1 MSSSSIPASVQSALW
16 AQAGGRCQLR
26 GCNKLLIGDLITGK
40 RTGKYGYIAHIVAD
54 SADGPRGDKIRSP
67 LLARDI
73 ENLMLL
79 CPVHHKAIDVDHL
92 ADYPEPLLL
101 EMKVQHEDR
110 VEIVTDMDVDRRS
123 HVVRFAASIGNLD
136 ALVSQKA
143 VFNAMPPDRHPA
155 DFHTID
161 IEVSGLDLKDN
172 DPAFWSIQSENLQKQ
187 FDRKIKQR
195 VEQKEIHQLSVFALA
210 PQPLLILF
218 GTLLGDIMPA
228 IVHQKH
234 REPDT
239 WKWQSQQPSINF
251 QTTTY
256 DGPANVRVALKL
268 GISATI
274 TDDRII
280 SVIGENGAVWSIVAE
295 NPHNDIMR
303 RPDDLTQYKRH
314 LRRLFDRIKAHH
326 GEEAIIN
333 VFPAVPVSVAVETGR
348 AWMPKADLA
357 LKIYDQSREAKA
369 FVPTLTVGI

>member
-1 MSSSSIPASVQSALW
+1 VQTALW
-16 AQAGGRCQLR
+16 ARAGGRCQLR

-54 SADGPRGDKIRSP
+54 SADGPRGDPIRSP
-67 LLARDI
+67 LLAKDI
-73 ENLMLL
+73 DNLMLL

-92 ADYPEPLLL
+92 ADYPESLLL
-101 EMKVQHEDR
+101 EMKSQHEER
-110 VEIVTDMDVDRRS
+110 IEIVTDMDIDRRS
-123 HVVRFAASIGNLD
+123 HVVRFAASIGNLN
-136 ALVSQKA
+136 ALVSQRA

-161 IEVSGLDLKDN
+161 IEVSGLNLKDN
-172 DPAFWSIQSENLQKQ
+172 DPAFWSIQSDNLQKE

-195 VEQKEIHQLSVFALA
+195 VEQKEIQQLSVFALA
-210 PQPLLILF
+210 PQPLLIQF

-228 IVHQKH
+228 VVHQKH

-251 QTTTY
+251 LTSEY
-256 DGPANVRVALKL
+256 DGPANVPVALKL

-274 TDDRII
+274 TDDRIF
-280 SVIGENGAVWSIVAE
+280 SVIGENAAIWSIAAE

-326 GEEAIIN
+326 GEGAVIN
-333 VFPAVPVSVAVETGR
+333 VFPAVPVSVAVESGR
-348 AWMPKADLA
+348 IWMPKADLA

-369 FVPTLTVGI
+369 FVPTLTIGG